1 MKIFESAKFNIVQKR
16 KFILIVPLVIIAIT
30 AICALIFGLT
40 TGNAANVGTD
50 FTGGYVMRVQ
60 IGDQLTDE
68 NYGEYS
74 DKIVEI
80 AEGLTD
86 ENGNKYGLKVTKVE
100 RYGSN
105 NDSIA
110 ISYNRIK
117 GLNDEDMNNVVNP
130 ALNQEIVDKIL
141 KVVPEVSY
149 SDTAIVATYARNVA
163 GIGGIMENALKELG
177 VKVVGTTASENTLTI
192 NIGAPVAESVK
203 DKVLEA
209 LTLSE
214 PYTGN
219 VTSPG
224 YVSSTVSSELLQRA
238 ILAVVIAIVCMLIY
252 IWIRF
257 ELLSGLAAIIA
268 LFHDLIMM
276 MCGMLIFHIEI
287 NQTII
292 AAIITILGYSINNTI
307 IIFDRVREN
316 VKAMSG
322 ASNESI
328 INTSVQSTFSRTIFS
343 TLTTLVMILFVA
355 IIGVADIRIFALPII
370 FGLISGFFSATCI
383 APSIWSWLSDKFY
396 IKGVNRKN
404 KA

>member
-163 GIGGIMENALKELG
+163 GIGGIMENALKEIG

>member
-16 KFILIVPLVIIAIT
+16 KYILIVPLVIIAIT

-74 DKIVEI
+74 DKIVKI

-141 KVVPEVSY
+141 KDVPEVSY

-163 GIGGIMENALKELG
+163 GIGGIMENALKEIG

>member
-1 MKIFESAKFNIVQKR
+1 MKIFESGKFNIVQKR
-16 KFILIVPLVIIAIT
+16 KQILIVPLVIIAIT

-100 RYGSN
+100 RYGNN

-117 GLNDEDMNNVVNP
+117 GLNDEDMNNVINP

-141 KVVPEVSY
+141 KDVPEVSY

-163 GIGGIMENALKELG
+163 GIDGIMENSLKELG
-177 VKVVGTTASENTLTI
+177 VNVVGTTTSENTLTI

-328 INTSVQSTFSRTIFS
+328 INTSVQSTLSRTIFS

-355 IIGVADIRIFALPII
+355 IIGVTDIRIFALPII
-370 FGLISGFFSATCI
+370 FGLVAGFFSATCI